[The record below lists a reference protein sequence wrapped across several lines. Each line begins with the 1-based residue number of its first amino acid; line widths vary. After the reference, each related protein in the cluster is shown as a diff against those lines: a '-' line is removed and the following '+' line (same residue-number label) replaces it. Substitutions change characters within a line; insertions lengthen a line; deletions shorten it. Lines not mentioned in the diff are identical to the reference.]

1 MMRSKRLLVP
11 ILAAILATVLLGCSD
26 DDDDGSGGDADADG
40 DADTDADS
48 DADGDADG
56 DADCSS
62 CTAPVCIES
71 ISGRVLVDDEAPFEG
86 NVQICAVN
94 CYVAPTDSS
103 GEFLFEI
110 PSGCMGFDFSSE
122 EAIHVTL
129 LDEEGYA
136 RYSAAYEPTQQEV
149 SDGGGD
155 DFDFDSGDQVYWAL
169 PDESASYTAA
179 GGATV
184 DELFGVSFEAAA
196 GDLGD
201 EDFEIRV
208 LEVPLDQW
216 TPPFASQ
223 GVELDALYYLAP
235 YFQPSAAGL
244 ALEIDAASAGWS
256 GSDAGTVYMLGDYVG
271 NEYLHCG
278 GEEVAIGKMGGGGSA
293 VHEQGK
299 IVADSIPRLGWI
311 GLARD

>member
-1 MMRSKRLLVP
+1 MKSERLLMP
-11 ILAAILATVLLGCSD
+11 ILAAMLAAGLCGCSD
-26 DDDDGSGGDADADG
+26 DDDAGSGGDADSDADA
-40 DADTDADS
+40 DADTDADT
-48 DADGDADG
+48 DADG

-71 ISGRVLVDDEAPFEG
+71 ISGRVLFDDETPFEG

-94 CYVAPTDSS
+94 CYVESTDQG

-110 PSGCMGFDFSSE
+110 PGGCMGFDFSSE

-129 LDEEGYA
+129 LDEEGHA

-149 SDGGGD
+149 SDGGQN
-155 DFDFDSGDQVYWAL
+155 DFDFDSGDQIYWAL

-184 DELFGVSFEAAA
+184 DGLFGVSFEAAA

-208 LEVPLDQW
+208 LEAPLDQW
-216 TPPFASQ
+216 APPFAPP
-223 GVELDALYYLAP
+223 GVDLDALYYLAP

-244 ALEIDAASAGWS
+244 ELEIDAAAAGWS
-256 GSDAGTVYMLGDYVG
+256 GTDAGTVYMLGDYVEG
-271 NEYLHCG
+271 EYLHCG
-278 GEEVAIGKMGGGGSA
+278 GEEVAVGKMVGCGSA
-293 VHEQGK
+293 AHDQGK
-299 IVADSIPRLGWI
+299 IVTDPISRLGWI